1 MLPGRRTET
10 RSPVLRDLLC
20 GPRVLGEHEVRT
32 SSPHGQTTCPPV
44 GWGKTRWVHEPIYK
58 CESNDGPV
66 QCAKR
71 ENLTASCLTR
81 NVGTRSPVRRL
92 VSAVICARE
101 GGVWCHRSAHV
112 AIAIYLVFFSWSL
125 IVCGSST
132 SLRSAVRMVGICGH
146 LKRSSLRSV
155 RLFTEDISLPPDP
168 TPFSLSTPIFHSH
181 ICYPYTRCRFCRRG
195 E

>member
-92 VSAVICARE
+92 VSAVICASEEIVTSFRAPIYRRYFPAS
-101 GGVWCHRSAHV
+101 RSDPLFS
-112 AIAIYLVFFSWSL
+112 IY
-125 IVCGSST
+125 
-132 SLRSAVRMVGICGH
+132 
-146 LKRSSLRSV
+146 
-155 RLFTEDISLPPDP
+155 
-168 TPFSLSTPIFHSH
+168 SH
-181 ICYPYTRCRFCRRG
+181 IPLPYLLPVYPLSLL
-195 E
+195 